1 MAGFSVQRRHFFAG
15 WTLKPRQSSDLVD
28 VVSHPER
35 KEKQR
40 FGGHLR
46 IAFANFAPF
55 AFNFRAYRNQRSV
68 ELSGLD
74 IEMWR
79 IVLSK
84 LGSAHSFVQAKTL
97 ADSVEQVLVE

>member
-1 MAGFSVQRRHFFAG
+1 M
-15 WTLKPRQSSDLVD
+15 
-28 VVSHPER
+28 
-35 KEKQR
+35 
-40 FGGHLR
+40 R

-68 ELSGLD
+68 GLSGLD